1 MSKKTK
7 KHTRKNL
14 ARGPLSSQRR
24 SLRGKSSTRSEVR
37 SHSRSRLRTMTQSVR
52 SPRSST
58 SARSVKSPRTTRR
71 RVQINTPEN
80 QILEYTLGSSELEW
94 KKKSPIRGIPT
105 CRNPTEE
112 DDFPCKMKRTIFK
125 NKKDYDKFKKLKS
138 QRNESTGYKS
148 RSEHYDDI
156 ETLLMTEGYN
166 LLRK

>member
-7 KHTRKNL
+7 IQSRKNV
-14 ARGPLSSQRR
+14 ARGQGSRRLNPLRTPTTARSVLSS
-24 SLRGKSSTRSEVR
+24 SN
-37 SHSRSRLRTMTQSVR
+37 SRLRTIGKSVR
-52 SPRSST
+52 SPKTARTTRSPR
-58 SARSVKSPRTTRR
+58 SARTSRR

-94 KKKSPIRGIPT
+94 KKKSPIRGIPI
-105 CRNPTEE
+105 CKNPREE
-112 DDFPCKMKRTIFK
+112 EDFPCKMKRTIFK

-138 QRNESTGYKS
+138 ERNTSTGYKS

-156 ETLLMTEGYN
+156 ETLLMGEGYT